1 MKDERINTMKIGIF
15 GTGIVGRSHAGKLA
29 GLGHEVMMGTRN
41 VAKTLAVSKPDDMG
55 NPPFAVWLKQRPAV
69 KLGVFAEAAAH
80 GEILFNA
87 LSGEA
92 AVGALKKLEP
102 AIGGKTLIDIANPL
116 DFSKG
121 MPPSL
126 FVSNT
131 DSLGE
136 QIQRALPSARVV
148 KTLNTVTALLQ
159 VNPRQLADGDHHIFV
174 SGNDASAKTQV
185 IQILKDWYGW
195 KNVVDL
201 GDLTTARSAEMLL
214 PIWLRLWGVIQ
225 SPLFNFKI
233 VSR

>member
-1 MKDERINTMKIGIF
+1 MKIGIL

-29 GLGHEVMMGTRN
+29 GLGHEVMIGTRD
-41 VAKTLAVSKPDDMG
+41 VAKTLAASKPDDMG
-55 NPPFAVWLKQRPAV
+55 HPPFGVWHKERPAV
-69 KLGVFAEAAAH
+69 KLGVLAEAVAH

-87 LSGEA
+87 LSGDA

-102 AIGGKTLIDIANPL
+102 AIGGKTLIDITNPL

-136 QIQRALPSARVV
+136 QIQRALPRAKVI

-174 SGNDASAKTQV
+174 SGNDLSAKAQV

-195 KNVVDL
+195 KNVFDL
-201 GDLTTARSAEMLL
+201 GNITTARGAEMLL
-214 PIWLRLWGVIQ
+214 PIWVQLWGVIQ